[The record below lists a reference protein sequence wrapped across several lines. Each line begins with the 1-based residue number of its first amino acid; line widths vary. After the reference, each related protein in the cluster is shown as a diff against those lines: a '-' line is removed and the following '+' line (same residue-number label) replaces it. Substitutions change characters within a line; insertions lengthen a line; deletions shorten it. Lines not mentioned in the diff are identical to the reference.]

1 MIRLPDFATHYYL
14 RETGPFRSLSE
25 LPAGSED
32 PVFLDLLTRHQRE
45 PGYQRR
51 YGRNYIG
58 VRRKVEARLRELFVA
73 RGGKPRRDHP
83 FYLVL
88 GESPWFRDLNA
99 NQGELRILLSEL
111 DPEVTSLTY
120 PDSFIALTR
129 DDKPYYN
136 QIFLLNEVSR
146 IVTCFGIP
154 ANDHLIPYERYWET
168 DFELYIE
175 VQLWDT
181 PPIFNA

>member
-1 MIRLPDFATHYYL
+1 
-14 RETGPFRSLSE
+14 
-25 LPAGSED
+25 
-32 PVFLDLLTRHQRE
+32 
-45 PGYQRR
+45 
-51 YGRNYIG
+51 
-58 VRRKVEARLRELFVA
+58 
-73 RGGKPRRDHP
+73 
-83 FYLVL
+83 VL

-99 NQGELRILLSEL
+99 NQGELRIPLSEL

-136 QIFLLNEVSR
+136 QVFLLNEVSR
-146 IVTCFGIP
+146 LVTRFGIH
-154 ANDHLIPYERYWET
+154 ANDHEIPYERYWET

-181 PPIFNA
+181 PPNFKA